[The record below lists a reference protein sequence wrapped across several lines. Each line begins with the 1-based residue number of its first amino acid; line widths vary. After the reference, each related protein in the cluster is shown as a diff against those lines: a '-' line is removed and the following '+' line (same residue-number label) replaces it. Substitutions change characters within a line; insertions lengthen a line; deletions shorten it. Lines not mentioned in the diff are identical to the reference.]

1 MRGGALPPALLMAA
15 LGFLLAFG
23 PRALWSRAV
32 LAAALTAGA
41 AWAALHGGA
50 PAPARTEI
58 VFLGLWASIVLTAS
72 LVHLPRGPSRAI
84 ALGAGANAGLWAGA
98 AIAVAG
104 KPVDLIIALPY
115 TLVAFAARP
124 LIARGLGIGVK
135 VAASWLIAV
144 AILAALLPLT
154 PTPGYMPD
162 HMD

>member
-15 LGFLLAFG
+15 LGFALAFA

-32 LAAALTAGA
+32 LAAAVTA
-41 AWAALHGGA
+41 AALWAFLHNSSD
-50 PAPARTEI
+50 ARFEEI
-58 VFLGLWASIVLTAS
+58 AFLGLWVSLALTAAM
-72 LVHLPRGPSRAI
+72 VHLPRGPSRAL
-84 ALGAGANAGLWAGA
+84 ALGAGANAGLWSGA
-98 AIAVAG
+98 VVAVAG
-104 KPVDLIIALPY
+104 KPTDLMIALPC
-115 TLVAFAARP
+115 TLVAFAALP

-154 PTPGYMPD
+154 PTPGYKPD

>member
-15 LGFLLAFG
+15 LGLLLAFG

-32 LAAALTAGA
+32 LAAALTAA
-41 AWAALHGGA
+41 IAWTVLHARA
-50 PAPARTEI
+50 PTSARTEVI
-58 VFLGLWASIVLTAS
+58 FLGLWASIALTAL

-98 AIAVAG
+98 AVAAAG
-104 KPVDLIIALPY
+104 KPVDLAIALPC
-115 TLVAFAARP
+115 TLIAFAARP

-154 PTPGYMPD
+154 PTPGYVPD

>member
-15 LGFLLAFG
+15 LGFALAFA
-23 PRALWSRAV
+23 PRTLWSRAV
-32 LAAALTAGA
+32 LAAAATAGA
-41 AWAALHGGA
+41 VWALLQGGRG
-50 PAPARTEI
+50 ARFEEFA
-58 VFLGLWASIVLTAS
+58 FLGLWVSLALTAAM
-72 LVHLPRGPSRAI
+72 VHLPRGPSPAL

-98 AIAVAG
+98 VVAVAG
-104 KPVDLIIALPY
+104 KPVDLLIALPC
-115 TLVAFAARP
+115 TLAAFAARP

-154 PTPGYMPD
+154 PTPGYKPD